1 MSFSPDPGSSDPISL
16 SPARRQMPLSGG
28 DLLLLLIFGL
38 GAVRVAAAFFV
49 ASLGV
54 TGPNVEPDGTRIL
67 IFTMLLLV
75 AQTAAILATVHFLA
89 IRKHGLSWA
98 DVGLRPADSRW
109 YIRAV
114 VIGGFMVPV
123 VALVN
128 YLVGQIEGQPF
139 ENPQIYAIAPA
150 GFSWMGMILMIVL
163 AGALAPIAEEIAFRG
178 VFFPWLRERIGL
190 AAGVAISALTFAS
203 VHGVLQLMPSL
214 AVIGAV
220 LAVLYHRCGSLYPVI
235 VAHGVFNTI
244 MIVALYS
251 ALAGTMTAP

>member
-1 MSFSPDPGSSDPISL
+1 MSLPPDPSPSFSPS
-16 SPARRQMPLSGG
+16 RQMPLSGG

-38 GAVRVAAAFFV
+38 GAVRVVAAFFV
-49 ASLGV
+49 ASLGLAE
-54 TGPNVEPDGTRIL
+54 PNVEPDGNPVL
-67 IFTMLLLV
+67 IFTVLLLL
-75 AQTAAILATVHFLA
+75 AQTAAILVAVHVLA

-98 DVGLRPADSRW
+98 DVGLRPAESRW
-109 YIRAV
+109 YIRSA

-123 VALVN
+123 VGLIN
-128 YLVGQIEGQPF
+128 YLVGQIEGHPF
-139 ENPQIYAIAPA
+139 ENPQIYAIAPN
-150 GFSWMGMILMIVL
+150 GFSWMGLILMTVM

-190 AAGVAISALTFAS
+190 IAGVAISAMTFALL
-203 VHGVLQLMPSL
+203 HGELQLIPSL

-251 ALAGTMTAP
+251 ALAGTTTPS